1 MYITTLTDSPESL
14 QSHLELTVSLVKI
27 LLTRFLFVPNNF
39 LDGIKRLSDN
49 SKYDDIKGE
58 NCNILTPCLLVKLLA
73 PAMCTDIQCYFL

>member
-1 MYITTLTDSPESL
+1 MYITTLTDNPESL

-49 SKYDDIKGE
+49 SKYDDIKGG
-58 NCNILTPCLLVKLLA
+58 NCNILTTCLPAKLLVTAL
-73 PAMCTDIQCYFL
+73 CTGMQ